1 MASNTEE
8 QTKTEAASAR
18 APEVPTKAN
27 VAPRKPRVAPSK
39 PKSRKK
45 ATTAKKRAKAPK
57 VAKRAKSAGAREGSK
72 TAKVLGL
79 LRRPDGAT
87 LKELMKATNW
97 QPHSVR
103 GFLSGTIGK
112 KMGLKLTSVKGEG
125 GERSYSIRG
134 GGAPIWSNSAAGVPF
149 PAAFLSPLGG

>member
-1 MASNTEE
+1 MTSNTEE
-8 QTKTEAASAR
+8 QTRTEASAPAR

-112 KMGLKLTSVKGEG
+112 KMGLKVTSAKSEG
-125 GERSYSIRG
+125 GERSYSVRG
-134 GGAPIWSNSAAGVPF
+134 
-149 PAAFLSPLGG
+149 

>member
-1 MASNTEE
+1 MDVVIAVITAKGEHEMTTLIADNQESTQATAPASEPKAT
-8 QTKTEAASAR
+8 
-18 APEVPTKAN
+18 TKAN

-39 PKSRKK
+39 TKSGKK
-45 ATTAKKRAKAPK
+45 ATRAKERTKAPK
-57 VAKRAKSAGAREGSK
+57 VANRSKSAGAREGSK

-97 QPHSVR
+97 QSHSVR

-112 KMGLKLTSVKGEG
+112 KFGLKVTSAKGES
-125 GERSYSIRG
+125 GERSYSVRG
-134 GGAPIWSNSAAGVPF
+134 
-149 PAAFLSPLGG
+149 

>member
-1 MASNTEE
+1 LHFSQIGVIDVLTAALSCTRRFAVTSNTEE
-8 QTKTEAASAR
+8 QTKTEASASSR

-27 VAPRKPRVAPSK
+27 VAPRKHRVAPSK
-39 PKSRKK
+39 PKSGKK
-45 ATTAKKRAKAPK
+45 AIPAKKRAKVPK
-57 VAKRAKSAGAREGSK
+57 VANRAKSAGAREGSK

-112 KMGLKLTSVKGEG
+112 RMGLKVTSNKDKA
-125 GERSYSIRG
+125 GERSYSVRG
-134 GGAPIWSNSAAGVPF
+134 
-149 PAAFLSPLGG
+149 